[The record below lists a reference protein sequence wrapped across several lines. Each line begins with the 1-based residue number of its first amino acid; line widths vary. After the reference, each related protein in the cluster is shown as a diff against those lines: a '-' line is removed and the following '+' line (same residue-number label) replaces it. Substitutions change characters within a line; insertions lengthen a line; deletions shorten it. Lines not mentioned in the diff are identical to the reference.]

1 MADVSFIG
9 LGAMGFA
16 LADTAAKSGREIVVW
31 NRTSDKAIPLTD
43 GKVIVASTPA
53 EAISA
58 SPMTVV

>member
-16 LADTAAKSGREIVVW
+16 LANVAAKSGREIVVW
-31 NRTSDKAIPLTD
+31 NRSPEKAEPLGDKNVT
-43 GKVIVASTPA
+43 VAGTPA

-58 SPMTVV
+58 VP